1 MREILADTLTW
12 SSGMRTAAQTRRFCP
27 ALRRKLQISRLHP
40 GRQLSGIRRN
50 RHNRVLLTS
59 SPIRR
64 MASRAV
70 VQR

>member
-12 SSGMRTAAQTRRFCP
+12 SSGMRTAAQTPPILCP

-50 RHNRVLLTS
+50 RHNRVL
-59 SPIRR
+59 
-64 MASRAV
+64 
-70 VQR
+70 